1 MHCLLCDEY
10 MLETVS
16 WYTFFVKSHKKY
28 VCNRCERKL
37 SYIIGEI
44 CIECGRPL
52 EDLPSEYKENDI
64 CVDCVRWINEDK
76 YRPFKN
82 RSLYVYD
89 DEMKEIVTQFKFR
102 GDAELVHVF
111 HQSFRELFQKYFT
124 NVSTVIAVPLSRE
137 RQYERGFN
145 QAELLATCLP
155 VNISYPSLRRRETEK
170 QSKKTRKERLSGSNP
185 FYFQGEE
192 MFHGQHILLVD
203 DVYTTGITVRQIGS
217 LLYNR
222 GAREVSSLTL
232 CRS

>member
-10 MLETVS
+10 MMETVS

-28 VCNRCERKL
+28 ICDRCEGKL

-44 CIECGRPL
+44 CMECGRPL
-52 EDLPSEYKENDI
+52 EDLSSEYKENDI
-64 CVDCVRWINEDK
+64 CMDCVRWINEEK

-82 RSLYVYD
+82 RSLHVYD
-89 DEMKEIVTQFKFR
+89 DEMKAILARFKFR
-102 GDAELVHVF
+102 GDAELIRIF
-111 HQSFRELFQKYFT
+111 HRSFRELFQKHFT
-124 NVSTVIAVPLSRE
+124 DVSSIIAVPLSRE
-137 RQYERGFN
+137 REYERGFN
-145 QAELLATCLP
+145 QAELLAACLP
-155 VNISYPSLRRRETEK
+155 VKTSYPSLRRRETEK
-170 QSKKTRKERLSGSNP
+170 QSKKTRKERISGSNP

-217 LLYNR
+217 LLYDR

>member
-10 MLETVS
+10 MVETVS

-44 CIECGRPL
+44 CKECGRPL
-52 EDLPSEYKENDI
+52 EDVPSEYKENDI
-64 CVDCVRWINEDK
+64 CIDCVRWINKEK

-82 RSLYVYD
+82 RSLHVYD
-89 DEMKEIVTQFKFR
+89 DEMKEIVAQFKFR
-102 GDAELVHVF
+102 GDAELVRIF
-111 HQSFRELFQKYFT
+111 YQSFRELFQKYFT
-124 NVSTVIAVPLSRE
+124 NVSTVIVVPLSRE
-137 RQYERGFN
+137 REYERGFN

-155 VNISYPSLRRRETEK
+155 VNISHPSLRRRETEK

-217 LLYNR
+217 LLYDR